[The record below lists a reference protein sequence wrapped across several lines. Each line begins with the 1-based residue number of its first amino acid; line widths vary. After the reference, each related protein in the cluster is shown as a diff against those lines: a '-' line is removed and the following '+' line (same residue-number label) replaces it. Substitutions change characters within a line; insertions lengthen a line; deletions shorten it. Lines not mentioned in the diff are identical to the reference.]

1 MTFRAYIFAMTQTI
15 LKKLL
20 NLFTIKSVKIR
31 GISTDK
37 IKRRSSI
44 RLITQDMSYE
54 LWLNL
59 SYGSIIKHILILTD
73 TFREIVNITQFE
85 RIDCF

>member
-1 MTFRAYIFAMTQTI
+1 MTQTI